1 MKEHFPLTGHNPA
14 KGKCCFAPGIFSY
27 KVLPLDIKVVL
38 LCQPQETR
46 ANALLNRK
54 S

>member
-1 MKEHFPLTGHNPA
+1 MTLELETDFIVL
-14 KGKCCFAPGIFSY
+14 GIFSY

-38 LCQPQETR
+38 LRKPQETR